1 MAQDVVFLTFVT
13 IASCKGI
20 VCPIVHLP
28 KETEVTLTPGAI
40 NQGKNLQSFLKQIL
54 VDFSW
59 LIQVIEFS
67 RATERVN
74 AKPKRRRKW
83 N

>member
-1 MAQDVVFLTFVT
+1 M
-13 IASCKGI
+13 
-20 VCPIVHLP
+20 CPIVHMP
-28 KETEVTLTPGAI
+28 KETEVTLTHGAI
-40 NQGKNLQSFLKQIL
+40 NQGKKPQSFLTPIL
-54 VDFSW
+54 IDFSG

-67 RATERVN
+67 RTTERVN

>member
-1 MAQDVVFLTFVT
+1 M
-13 IASCKGI
+13 
-20 VCPIVHLP
+20 CPVVHLP
-28 KETEVTLTPGAI
+28 KETEVTLSPGAI
-40 NQGKNLQSFLKQIL
+40 NQGKKTQSFLTQIL
-54 VDFSW
+54 VDFSG

-67 RATERVN
+67 RTTERVN